1 MERRFLS
8 IIIPVYNGELY
19 LRDTIESILKQPC
32 KDFELLLLDDG
43 SSDNSLSVCKKY
55 EKENVRVFTHKNMGV
70 SATRNKGIELSKGE
84 FVIFCDQD
92 DSFRA
97 NFYTDEMRDLLAS
110 KQFKD
115 IELIVCGAW
124 WGDAYLKFGKFRS
137 IHEFIKEGVYDGRN
151 DDLAWN
157 KMYTFNM
164 NIYSRK
170 LFWEH
175 DGKPSP
181 IRFFNLPLDV
191 ETTFRHMT
199 LYGAR
204 KIMFS
209 DKFSFCVRR
218 NNEASVSSNWDW
230 LKVYSVKMDAYF
242 SMIEWH
248 KKNFSSDLKSIGSS
262 EKEFLKV
269 TNEFVKMNILQDKCV
284 SEIVDILK
292 KKYYYN
298 YLQSFLDRYPLEG
311 TLLNAVLFHPH
322 DLPSKN
328 KKSFLHSLH
337 KKISSVYY
345 KYFYREKKIDLRV
358 EIL

>member
-1 MERRFLS
+1 
-8 IIIPVYNGELY
+8 
-19 LRDTIESILKQPC
+19 
-32 KDFELLLLDDG
+32 
-43 SSDNSLSVCKKY
+43 
-55 EKENVRVFTHKNMGV
+55 
-70 SATRNKGIELSKGE
+70 
-84 FVIFCDQD
+84 
-92 DSFRA
+92 
-97 NFYTDEMRDLLAS
+97 
-110 KQFKD
+110 
-115 IELIVCGAW
+115 
-124 WGDAYLKFGKFRS
+124 
-137 IHEFIKEGVYDGRN
+137 
-151 DDLAWN
+151 
-157 KMYTFNM
+157 
-164 NIYSRK
+164 
-170 LFWEH
+170 
-175 DGKPSP
+175 
-181 IRFFNLPLDV
+181 
-191 ETTFRHMT
+191 
-199 LYGAR
+199 
-204 KIMFS
+204 
-209 DKFSFCVRR
+209 
-218 NNEASVSSNWDW
+218 
-230 LKVYSVKMDAYF
+230 MDAYF